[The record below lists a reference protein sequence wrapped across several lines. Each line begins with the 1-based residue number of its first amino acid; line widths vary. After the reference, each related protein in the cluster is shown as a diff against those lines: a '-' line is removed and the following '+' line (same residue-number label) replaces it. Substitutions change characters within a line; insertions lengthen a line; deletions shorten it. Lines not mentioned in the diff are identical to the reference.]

1 MVGKYRV
8 REHLRAMVN
17 KTGSFTLEEVLATTS
32 GRVLQG
38 AGPAQFSRVGTD
50 SRSVVAGELFIAL
63 SGEHFDGHQ
72 FVAQALQNGAL
83 GAVISQP
90 ISFKI
95 PHDKLLIQVGD
106 TLQALQR
113 LSAYHRSQFNI
124 PLIAITGTA
133 GKTTTKNLIAE
144 VLKTKFNLLVTPGN
158 MNNEFGVPLN
168 LLSITPE
175 HQAVVIEL
183 GMNHPG
189 EVALL
194 TSLAAPNI
202 GVATNV
208 GAGHI
213 GFFGS
218 VEEIAREKSALFSA
232 LPEEGCAIL
241 NYDDPRVRNFA
252 TQAHRVTYGLDWSA
266 QIHPEKVTDKG
277 LFGIEFI
284 LGGTAFHL
292 PLPGIF
298 NLYNALAALAVG
310 YSLGFSWSQM
320 APALAQAQSEP
331 QRNDI
336 NNICGVTVVNS
347 AYNAN
352 PLSMESAIEWFC
364 TLPTRGHRLL
374 LLGDMLELGEKAE
387 GAHRELGELVAK
399 KWQEGKIFA
408 LVTVG
413 DLGMLIAQSAWQ
425 AGMSRD
431 LAIHE
436 GREQAAK
443 TLAQLLTAGDLLLV
457 KASRRVRLEE
467 LIEQLSEQLG
477 AKEKKGR
484 A

>member
-1 MVGKYRV
+1 MKAIINRM
-8 REHLRAMVN
+8 A
-17 KTGSFTLEEVLATTS
+17 SFSLEEVLTTTA

-38 AGPAQFSRVGTD
+38 TGPVQFSRVGTD
-50 SRSVVAGELFIAL
+50 SRSVVAGELFVAL
-63 SGEHFDGHQ
+63 TGEHFDGHQ
-72 FVAQALQNGAL
+72 FVPQALEDGAS
-83 GAVISQP
+83 GAVVSRTISG
-90 ISFKI
+90 KI
-95 PHDKLLIQVGD
+95 PADKLLIQVGD

-113 LSAYHRSQFNI
+113 LSAYHRSQFHI

-133 GKTTTKNLIAE
+133 GKTTTKDLIAE

-194 TSLAAPNI
+194 TSLVAPNI

-232 LPEEGCAIL
+232 LPEEGYAIL
-241 NYDDPRVRNFA
+241 NYDDPRVRSFP
-252 TQAHRVTYGLDWSA
+252 TRAHRVTYGLDWSA
-266 QIHPEKVTDKG
+266 QIHPEKVVDKG
-277 LFGIEFI
+277 LSGMEFS
-284 LGGTAFHL
+284 LGGVAFHL

-310 YSLGFSWSQM
+310 YSLGLSWSQM
-320 APALAQAQSEP
+320 APALAQAQGEP

-336 NNICGVTVVNS
+336 SEISGITVVNS

-352 PLSMESAIEWFC
+352 PLSMESAIEWFSA
-364 TLPTRGHRLL
+364 LPTKGHRLL

-387 GAHRELGELVAK
+387 KAHQELGALVAK
-399 KWQEGKIFA
+399 KWREGKIYA
-408 LVTVG
+408 LVAVG
-413 DLGMLIAQSAWQ
+413 DLGMSITRSAWK

-431 LAIHE
+431 LAIYE
-436 GREQAAK
+436 DREQAAK
-443 TLAQLLTAGDLLLV
+443 TLAQLLSAGDMLLV
-457 KASRRVRLEE
+457 KASRKVRLEQ
-467 LIEQLSEQLG
+467 LIEQLSEQMSL
-477 AKEKKGR
+477 KK
-484 A
+484 